1 MTPPNHFFREIIVQ
15 RIARAIDRL
24 NETVGRLTIWLVLI
38 MVLISSANA
47 LSRYLFNCSSNSM
60 LEIQWYLF
68 SAVFLLC
75 SGYTLKHDGHV
86 RIDIIYSRLSKR
98 GKAVV
103 NILGG
108 LLFLLP
114 TCVILSKMSWDM
126 FLVSYGI
133 NENSPDVGGLLRWP
147 IKLVLPVGF
156 VLLSLQGISQIIK
169 EIIVLRDP
177 RHTRIPREPHDEKV
191 A

>member
-1 MTPPNHFFREIIVQ
+1 VQ
-15 RIARAIDRL
+15 RIAQAIDRL

-47 LSRYLFNCSSNSM
+47 LSRYIFHLSSNAM

-68 SAVFLLC
+68 SAIFLLC
-75 SGYTLKHDGHV
+75 AGYTLKHDGHV
-86 RIDIIYSRLSKR
+86 RIDVIYGRLSKR
-98 GKAVV
+98 GKSVI

-114 TCVILSKMSWDM
+114 TCVLISKMSWDVFM
-126 FLVSYGI
+126 TSYGI

-156 VLLSLQGISQIIK
+156 CLLALQGISQIIK
-169 EIIVLRDP
+169 EIIVFRDP
-177 RHTRIPREPHDEKV
+177 GHTRIPREPHDEKV